1 MLSTFPQELIAL
13 ISWENALK
21 EKKKIVIE
29 DSLERKKKTTTYL
42 ILHRIYTF
50 LTLECSTYPEVSPK
64 GTNKIATYLWKE
76 NFLFTGT
83 AR

>member
-13 ISWENALK
+13 ISWENVLK
-21 EKKKIVIE
+21 EKKIVIE
-29 DSLERKKKTTTYL
+29 DSLERKKKKTYL
-42 ILHRIYTF
+42 ILQRIYTC
-50 LTLECSTYPEVSPK
+50 LTMECSTYPEVSPM